1 MNPTPLADVVC
12 PFDHSPLDPLVQD
25 SPWEFYA
32 EAHATCPVVPV
43 PEVGGVMVTKYE
55 DVRFVL
61 TNPDLFSS
69 SGRGSGTKKGIQV
82 EKALRHEE
90 IMRERGWGHVETL
103 QRTDPPIHTD
113 YRRRLNRVFTP
124 RRVRDMT
131 GHIDE
136 VTNQLID
143 AVFERELAD
152 GATVGQ
158 TEFVDDFAMPLPGII
173 IAESLGLDRSEIRRF
188 KRWADAMLALA
199 MRPLSEE
206 EMLEAAE
213 TELEA
218 QHHLAAEFEKRRQEP
233 TDDLI
238 SALVNSHGENDEPLS
253 MHELQNLM
261 HQLITGGF
269 ETTTNALNHSLWLLT
284 RYPEVQQ
291 QVRDDMSLLPAFLE
305 ESLRFES
312 PVQGLARRTTQDVEV
327 GGVLIP
333 EDTMVFVRYG
343 AANRDDEAFDNA
355 NEFRLDRDD
364 TNNHVAFGLGAHF
377 CVGAA
382 LARQELVSGVG
393 AWLERTT
400 NIELTRPF
408 EGPVHEPSLFLLPM
422 IELPLQFSV

>member
-136 VTNQLID
+136 VTSQLID

-400 NIELTRPF
+400 NIELARPF